1 MVNFNPWNILPYPMM
16 GGLFSKQAVLC
27 VSLAILASS
36 QAILATLSKN
46 KEGSYDYDTSSI
58 SLVAESLKL
67 VLSLFFLISDL
78 MSMDRVDSTSVVNA
92 LPMPNYGI
100 PYLMLGVLY
109 AIQNNAIYFVMM
121 YLSPGTFQVLASL
134 KLLLIAF
141 LLKMLQNKQYSK
153 EQIIGLA
160 FLTLGATLP
169 RIPEFYSGSDQSEL
183 SGYIVAS
190 AMICI
195 SAFASVIN
203 EILLKNKTIGSL
215 HWQNSQLY
223 TWGSL
228 FCLLNTKRNYQGSMI
243 TLFHGY
249 NLIAAL
255 NVINLSSLGLMTSFL
270 LKYSN
275 NIVRSISGILS
286 IYFSILI
293 SFLFFDSRVSAY
305 DVLGAGFVGIGIA
318 FYSKLFGLNMLKI

>member
-1 MVNFNPWNILPYPMM
+1 MI

-46 KEGSYDYDTSSI
+46 KDGSYDYDTSSI

-78 MSMDRVDSTSVVNA
+78 MSMDRVDSTSVLDA

-100 PYLMLGVLY
+100 PYLLLGVLY
-109 AIQNNAIYFVMM
+109 AIQNNAIYIVMM
-121 YLSPGTFQVLASL
+121 YLSPGTFQVFANL
-134 KLLLIAF
+134 KLPLIAF
-141 LLKMLQNKQYSK
+141 LLKMFQKKEYHK
-153 EQIIGLA
+153 EQIVGLA
-160 FLTLGATLP
+160 FLTFGAILP
-169 RIPEFYSGSDQSEL
+169 RISEFHSGSNKSEL
-183 SGYIVAS
+183 PGYIVAS
-190 AMICI
+190 VMICI

-203 EILLKNKTIGSL
+203 EILLKNQTIGSL

-228 FCLLNTKRNYQGSMI
+228 FCLLNTMRNYQGSKI

-249 NLIAAL
+249 NIITVL
-255 NVINLSSLGLMTSFL
+255 NVINLSSLGLLTSFL

-293 SFLFFDSRVSAY
+293 SFLFFDSRVTFY
-305 DVLGAGFVGIGIA
+305 DVLGAGSVGIGIA
-318 FYSKLFGLNMLKI
+318 FYSRLVGLNMLRM